1 MTTADRT
8 AAPAATSPDFVE
20 HRVVRTH
27 YEAPTYAGGH
37 AIVMPNYT
45 VTGGHS
51 SDISWPTVVCLGI
64 AAIFLAAVL
73 AFVFKGDA
81 ILGGKAYYDATKS
94 IGVAQA
100 NASAGVPTDV
110 DNNGVITAC
119 TGKCWDAQKVKAA
132 TTSNARAGFG
142 SNTGTDTVNAVAP
155 PNNVAAPAPK
165 VVYPPAPVYA
175 PPRSTCN
182 TCGVGPSASLPG
194 KIDTCDNGQ
203 QTNRPR
209 PTNGVW
215 GPKVN
220 PRSGQCTWWNAAGA
234 VPQYRS

>member
-1 MTTADRT
+1 MTEVT
-8 AAPAATSPDFVE
+8 DFRIRPVF
-20 HRVVRTH
+20 
-27 YEAPTYAGGH
+27 EAPTYAGGH

-155 PNNVAAPAPK
+155 PNNVAAPAPVIK
-165 VVYPPAPVYA
+165 VIYPPAPQKQS
-175 PPRSTCN
+175 STCS
-182 TCGVGPSASLPG
+182 TCVGGLPADRVAACERLGVGHRLIAAPDGNYRCLDAQG
-194 KIDTCDNGQ
+194 RRV
-203 QTNRPR
+203 RPDG
-209 PTNGVW
+209 TLV
-215 GPKVN
+215 
-220 PRSGQCTWWNAAGA
+220 AA
-234 VPQYRS
+234 R